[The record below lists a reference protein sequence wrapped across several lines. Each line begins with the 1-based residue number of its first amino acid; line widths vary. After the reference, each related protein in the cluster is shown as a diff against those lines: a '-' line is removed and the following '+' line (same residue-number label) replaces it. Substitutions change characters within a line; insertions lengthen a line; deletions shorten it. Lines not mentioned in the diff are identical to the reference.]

1 MSQVTKATRRI
12 GNEELIIETGK
23 LAKQANGAVTV
34 TYGET
39 VVFVAATAADS
50 VKDGQDFFPL
60 TVEYK
65 EKSSAAGKFPGGY
78 FKREG
83 RPTEKEI
90 LTCRMT
96 DRPLRPLFPEGF
108 FNEVQIIAITFSL
121 DGENEPDILSINGAS
136 AALMVSDIPFEGPVG
151 AVRVGRINGQ
161 FVANPTHSDRED
173 SDLDLIYVGTD
184 DEIMMIEGDCK
195 ELSEADFFAALQFAQ
210 TQAREVIAMQRE
222 LAQSVGKPKRA
233 YPLSVVRP
241 EVMATAK
248 EAVGAKVDAAISIP
262 GKLERQAACAVLAAE
277 AKAAIQAKHADATDF
292 ELREAYHKIEN
303 DAVRARLLA
312 GKRMDGRGLQ
322 DLRPIH
328 SEVGLYPRVHGSALF
343 QRGET
348 QAIVFATLGTDR
360 DIQEF
365 DALSGGVSEKKF
377 ILHYNF
383 PPFSVGETGRFG
395 GTNRREVGH
404 GNLAERSLEPVV
416 PKDFP
421 YAVRLTSEI
430 MESNGSTSMASVC
443 GGTLALLDAGVPIKA
458 PVAGISIGL
467 CTEFDEKG
475 KSKNEVLLTDIIGS
489 EDHYGDMDFKVCGT
503 RTGIT
508 GFQLDLKIRGLKFDL
523 AKEALERAR
532 VIRNRILDNMEA
544 AIAAP
549 RQELSAHAPRIH
561 ELRVPSGKIGAIIGP
576 GGKMIKSITAETGC
590 DINIDD
596 RGDHGLVKIF
606 SNNSE
611 AADRAMEIIRSMTE
625 EVEVGKIYHGTVT
638 GTKEFGA
645 FVEVLPGTE
654 GLCHIS
660 ELADVRVRQT
670 EDVVK
675 VGDRVWVKVLGIDD
689 RGKIRLSRKQAMTE
703 KSGEP
708 VNA

>member
-1 MSQVTKATRRI
+1 MSHVKVARRI
-12 GNEELIIETGK
+12 GHADIVIETGK

-34 TYGET
+34 TYGDT
-39 VVFVAATAADS
+39 VVFVAVTAADS

-108 FNEVQIIAITFSL
+108 FNEVQVIAITFAL
-121 DGENEPDILSINGAS
+121 DGENEPDIMSINGAS
-136 AALMVSDIPFEGPVG
+136 AALMVSDIPFDGPIG

-184 DEIMMIEGDCK
+184 SKIMMIEGDCK
-195 ELSEADFFAALQFAQ
+195 ELSEDEFFAALEFAQ
-210 TQAREVIAMQRE
+210 QQAKEVIALQHE
-222 LAQSVGKPKRA
+222 LAKAVNKPKRV

-262 GKLERQAACAVLAAE
+262 GKLERQSASSALATE
-277 AKAAIQAKHADATDF
+277 AKEAIKARHADATDF

-303 DAVRARLLA
+303 DAVRARLMA
-312 GKRMDGRGLQ
+312 GKRMDGRGLE
-322 DLRPIH
+322 DLRQLT
-328 SEVGLYPRVHGSALF
+328 SEVGLYPCVHGSALF

-348 QAIVFATLGTDR
+348 QAVVFATLGTDR
-360 DIQEF
+360 DVQEF
-365 DALSGGVSEKKF
+365 DALSGGISEKKF

-404 GNLAERSLEPVV
+404 GNLAERSIEPVV

-421 YAVRLTSEI
+421 YAIRLTSEI

-443 GGTLALLDAGVPIKA
+443 GGVLALLDAGVPIKA

-467 CTEFDEKG
+467 CTEFDAQG
-475 KSKNEVLLTDIIGS
+475 QSKSAVLLTDIIGS

-503 RTGIT
+503 RKGIT
-508 GFQLDLKIRGLKFDL
+508 GFQLDLKIRGLSFDL
-523 AKEALERAR
+523 AREALSRALT
-532 VIRNRILDNMEA
+532 NRLKILDNMEA
-544 AIAAP
+544 TIAAP
-549 RQELSAHAPRIH
+549 RSELSANAPRIH
-561 ELRVPSGKIGAIIGP
+561 TVRIASNKIGTIIGP

-590 DINIDD
+590 DINIEDM
-596 RGDHGLVKIF
+596 GDHGLVKIF
-606 SNNSE
+606 STNSE
-611 AADRAMEIIRSMTE
+611 AADRAMEIIHSMTAE
-625 EVEVGKIYHGTVT
+625 PEIGKIYNGTVT

-645 FVEVLPGTE
+645 FVEILPGQE

-675 VGDRVWVKVLGIDD
+675 TGDRIWVKVLGVDE
-689 RGKIRLSRKQAMTE
+689 RGKIRLSRKQAMAE
-703 KSGEP
+703 KAAEP
-708 VNA
+708 ANA